1 MFSSARAGYGDGGDD
16 IDDGYNLDEANTIS
30 GTILRKEY
38 TSVHCPPRS
47 PPFEGRSSKTES
59 DTEFDV
65 ADDDDDNFDSNG
77 NSNNRCSPPPSDFL
91 TKKPPRIRRDCE
103 AYRRLELET
112 PRTIKQCRNMMR
124 SVDAE
129 FSANL
134 TGHLWSAVLIKRK
147 QNEMEERLRRHSPDG
162 SDEEP
167 PSARKRRRGR
177 PRQSG
182 PEITPDKLVTK
193 SWTAWPLPYR
203 MLPPLHA
210 STAVAPA
217 ASSTTSHTPHPLEEV
232 ITALFLRQSTAS
244 LRSRSLPISAD
255 DTISAHALKPTV
267 GGILEKLDK
276 LLLAV
281 YESRHAELRGGL
293 DKIARGRVYRKVPM
307 GWREVLGL
315 ASLTRWDEG
324 WGKQGTF
331 RVEAG
336 PDSLSA
342 VTTRLGPVSRAT
354 QRMCAEFEQAMTWRV
369 RSEESHLA
377 GNSTPLSLP
386 FEFRPPGA
394 AMIREPLEA
403 VRSSTS
409 PAMAT
414 LTNSFTSLPSGNA
427 RLYLGVHNDGFLDL
441 VPKTAGRE
449 VQRQLRVK
457 EGKAQKES

>member
-1 MFSSARAGYGDGGDD
+1 MFGNARAGYGGDDGDD
-16 IDDGYNLDEANTIS
+16 IDDGYNVDEANSIS
-30 GTILRKEY
+30 GTISRKES
-38 TSVHCPPRS
+38 TTEDCS
-47 PPFEGRSSKTES
+47 PPFERRSSKTES
-59 DTEFDV
+59 DTCIGV
-65 ADDDDDNFDSNG
+65 GDDDDDNFDSNG
-77 NSNNRCSPPPSDFL
+77 NSNNRCSPPLSDFL
-91 TKKPPRIRRDCE
+91 TTKPPRIRRDCE
-103 AYRRLELET
+103 AYRRLKFET

-147 QNEMEERLRRHSPDG
+147 QNEVEERLRRHSPDD
-162 SDEEP
+162 SDEDP
-167 PSARKRRRGR
+167 PPARKRRRGR

-182 PEITPDKLVTK
+182 PDITSDKLVTK

-217 ASSTTSHTPHPLEEV
+217 ASSTTSHTPHPLEEA

-244 LRSRSLPISAD
+244 LRARNLPISAD
-255 DTISAHALKPTV
+255 DTISAHALKPTA

-281 YESRHAELRGGL
+281 YECRHAELRGGV

-307 GWREVLGL
+307 GWREVLEL

-324 WGKQGTF
+324 WGKQDGTF

-336 PDSLSA
+336 PDSPSA
-342 VTTRLGPVSRAT
+342 VATRFGPVSRAT
-354 QRMCAEFEQAMTWRV
+354 QRMCTEFKQAMTWRV

-377 GNSTPLSLP
+377 GNSTSLSLP
-386 FEFRPPGA
+386 IEFRASGA
-394 AMIREPLEA
+394 AVIREPLEA

-409 PAMAT
+409 PAIAT
-414 LTNSFTSLPSGNA
+414 LTNSFTSLPSGNT
-427 RLYLGVHNDGFLDL
+427 RLHLGVHNDGFLDFI
-441 VPKTAGRE
+441 PKTADRE
-449 VQRQLRVK
+449 AQRQLRVK